1 MTLERN
7 HALFFCNRWW
17 FHASYGCLQ
26 FQNCAICETASGLFF
41 YGNNFLDSILAIDLF
56 LGKERLFSHLLQQP
70 AAVDDF
76 FDQVERQIEILT
88 GRLETNP

>member
-56 LGKERLFSHLLQQP
+56 WESNDYFPICCSNQRQLTTFSTKSSGK
-70 AAVDDF
+70 
-76 FDQVERQIEILT
+76 
-88 GRLETNP
+88 